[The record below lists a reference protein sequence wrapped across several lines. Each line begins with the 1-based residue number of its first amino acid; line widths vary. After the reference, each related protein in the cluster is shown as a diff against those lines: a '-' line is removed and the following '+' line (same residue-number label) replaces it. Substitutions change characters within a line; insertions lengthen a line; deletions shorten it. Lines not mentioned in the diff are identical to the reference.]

1 MKVGDYVVT
10 TKQLRPGLPV
20 EVETRP
26 VTGVQSRAKAL
37 NDATAAAARLSAEGY
52 PYSVEVHRVL
62 ELDDGGV
69 GAELVCDFCI
79 EDHSDQIEDALAD
92 ESAAYAVPA
101 APPGDMT
108 STFLA

>member
-26 VTGVQSRAKAL
+26 VCGAQSRAKAL
-37 NDATAAAARLSAEGY
+37 NDATAAAARLAGEGY
-52 PYSVEVHRVL
+52 PYCVEVHRVL

-79 EDHSDQIEDALAD
+79 EDHSDQIEDAMAGEPCGCD
-92 ESAAYAVPA
+92 APAVPPA
-101 APPGDMT
+101 ERSPALP
-108 STFLA
+108 A

>member
-20 EVETRP
+20 EIESRP
-26 VTGVQSRAKAL
+26 VCGSCNRAKAL
-37 NDATAAAARLSAEGY
+37 NDATLAAARLAAEGH
-52 PYSVEVHRVL
+52 PYCVEVHRVL

-79 EDHSDQIEDALAD
+79 EDRSGQIEDALD
-92 ESAAYAVPA
+92 EESAAYGAILPA
-101 APPGDMT
+101 PANPT
-108 STFLA
+108 ATFPS